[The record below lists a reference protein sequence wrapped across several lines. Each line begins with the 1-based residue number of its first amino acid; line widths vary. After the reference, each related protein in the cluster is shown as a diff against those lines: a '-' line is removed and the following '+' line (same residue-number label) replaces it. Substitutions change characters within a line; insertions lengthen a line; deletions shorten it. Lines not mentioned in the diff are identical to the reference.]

1 MGKIKEFFTDK
12 NFFKTVL
19 KIALPMVIQNGVTN
33 LVNVLDNVMVGRISS
48 EATSGVAI
56 VNQFMFVFYLVT
68 FGAVS
73 AAGIFT
79 AQYHGKGDN
88 ENVRATFRIKLM
100 ICFAASV
107 MGILLFAFFKGFF
120 INMFLTDTGAGIDP
134 ELTFKLGADYLFVM
148 LFGIVPYSMSQAY
161 ASTLRETKRAVLPLI
176 AGLSA
181 VIINL
186 ILNYVLIFGKF
197 GAPALGVTGAA
208 LATVI
213 SRYAEFLILVICAHA
228 TSKKSP
234 FIKGVYKS
242 LRVPGTLIKNV
253 IKMGFP
259 LILNEGLW
267 ALAVTLRNQC
277 YSTRGLQAVTAISIS
292 STFSNLFSAVYL
304 SLGAA
309 TMVIL
314 GNMLGAGMIE
324 QAKAMNKKL
333 LLFSVMCSAVLGIIT
348 ASLSAVFP
356 KFYNT
361 TEEAAALTV
370 FMLIVRA
377 ATMPFS
383 SYTNIAY
390 FTLRS
395 GGKVFITVL
404 FDSVF
409 MWAVVMPLSFILSRF
424 TNMDIHPMFIL
435 CEGTEFLKMI
445 LGYFLLRRGTWAVSL
460 VDGKEKEKLS

>member
-1 MGKIKEFFTDK
+1 MGYYMGKIKEFFTDRS
-12 NFFKTVL
+12 FFKTVL
-19 KIALPMVIQNGVTN
+19 KIALPMVIQNGITN
-33 LVNVLDNVMVGRISS
+33 LVNVLDNVMVGSISS

-56 VNQFMFVFYLVT
+56 INQFMFVFYLLT

-88 ENVRATFRIKLM
+88 ENVRATFRIKIM
-100 ICFAASV
+100 ICLAASV
-107 MGILLFAFFKGFF
+107 TGILLFALFKDFF

-134 ELTFKLGADYLFVM
+134 ELTFTLGAEYLFVM
-148 LFGIVPYSMSQAY
+148 LFGIVPYSLSQAY
-161 ASTLRETKRAVLPLI
+161 ASTLRETKRTVLPLI

-186 ILNYVLIFGKF
+186 FLNYALIFGKLGF
-197 GAPALGVTGAA
+197 PALGVAGAA

-213 SRYAEFLILVICAHA
+213 SRYAEFLILVICTHT

-234 FIKGVYKS
+234 FITGAYKS
-242 LRVPGTLIKNV
+242 LRVPGLLIRKV
-253 IKMGFP
+253 VRMGFP

-267 ALAVTLRNQC
+267 ALAITLRNQC
-277 YSTRGLQAVTAISIS
+277 YSTRGLHAVTAISIS

-309 TMVIL
+309 TMVII
-314 GNMLGAGMIE
+314 GNMLGAGQIE
-324 QAKAMNKKL
+324 QAKKTNKKL
-333 LLFSVMCSAVLGIIT
+333 LAFSVLCSVVLGIIM
-348 ASLSAVFP
+348 ASLSGVFP

-361 TEEAAALTV
+361 TEQAAALTV

-383 SYTNIAY
+383 SYTNVAY

-404 FDSVF
+404 FDSAF

-424 TNMDIHPMFIL
+424 TNIDIHPMFII
-435 CEGTEFLKMI
+435 CEGTEFLKMM
-445 LGYFLLRRGTWAVSL
+445 LGYILLKCGTWAVSL
-460 VDGKEKEKLS
+460 VDR